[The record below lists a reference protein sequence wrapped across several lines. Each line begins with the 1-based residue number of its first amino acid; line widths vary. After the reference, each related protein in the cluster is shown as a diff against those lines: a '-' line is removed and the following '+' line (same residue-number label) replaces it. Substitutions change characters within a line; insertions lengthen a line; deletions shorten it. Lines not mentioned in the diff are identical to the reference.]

1 MFLTIIGGLIF
12 GSQAWEWKTSSKGNT
27 VLLKQRR
34 KFTQFVDKE
43 GNRVALAEFAT
54 TLPEERTTNK
64 KKVNGLWMNQCL
76 RIQLRKFKRVLKR
89 IQNF

>member
-1 MFLTIIGGLIF
+1 
-12 GSQAWEWKTSSKGNT
+12 

-34 KFTQFVDKE
+34 KFTFVDKE

-64 KKVNGLWMNQCL
+64 NKGKWFYG
-76 RIQLRKFKRVLKR
+76 
-89 IQNF
+89 